1 MRLPGGRRT
10 VYVGDRVNEY
20 RDYWS
25 AAASSIGAEFVPLT
39 DRLWEV
45 RLGGARTRIMND
57 LVQLDDPVVLAMA
70 GDKGLCYR
78 IAGELSVPVPVHH
91 IFPRRGLWAAWRM
104 ISEDGHPFVIKPRRN
119 TSSGIGVTVGVTRL
133 DEAARAVARA
143 GVRDSSFIAERM
155 VAGETCRL
163 LFLGGE
169 MIHAVRRRG
178 IRVTPDG
185 RASIRALLTADGHAD
200 LAADRV
206 TTLTLLAQDLTV
218 DSVPSVGA
226 PLLVRVL
233 PARERKRVELRTAYD
248 EEITGSIGP
257 GLVAELKPVVDA
269 IGSEW
274 AGVDILTTDPGRAL
288 SEVGG
293 VLLEL
298 NTTPGLHHHCG
309 LSVPKGPCDI
319 AVQVLRYALTA
330 RT

>member
-1 MRLPGGRRT
+1 MRLPGRRRT
-10 VYVGDRVNEY
+10 VYVADRVGEY
-20 RDYWS
+20 RAYWS
-25 AAASSIGAEFVPLT
+25 AAAASMGADFTPLT

-45 RLGGARTRIMND
+45 RKGAARTRIFND

-78 IAGELSVPVPVHH
+78 LADELGIPVPVHG

-119 TSSGIGVTVGVTRL
+119 TSSGMGVTVGVTRL
-133 DEAARAVARA
+133 DETARAVARA
-143 GVRDSSFIAERM
+143 GLRDSSFIAERM

-185 RASIRALLTADGHAD
+185 RASIRALLAADG
-200 LAADRV
+200 LAGLTEDRV
-206 TTLTLLAQDLTV
+206 TALTLLAQDLTV
-218 DSVPSVGA
+218 DSVPAIGASV
-226 PLLVRVL
+226 LVRVL
-233 PARERKRVELRTAYD
+233 PAQERKRVELRTVYD
-248 EEITGSIGP
+248 EDITAAIAP
-257 GLVAELKPVVDA
+257 GLVAEVRQIVDA
-269 IGSEW
+269 VGSEW
-274 AGVDILTTDPGRAL
+274 AGIDILTTDPGRPL

-309 LSVPKGPCDI
+309 LSVATKPCDI
-319 AVQVLRYALTA
+319 AVQVLRYALKA
-330 RT
+330 EQ

>member
-1 MRLPGGRRT
+1 MRLPGRRRT
-10 VYVGDRVNEY
+10 VYVADRVDEY
-20 RDYWS
+20 RAYWS
-25 AAASSIGAEFVPLT
+25 AAASSIGADFIPLT

-78 IAGELSVPVPVHH
+78 LAGELGIPVPLHAF
-91 IFPRRGLWAAWRM
+91 FPRMGLWAAWRM
-104 ISEDGHPFVIKPRRN
+104 ISADGHPFVIKPRRN
-119 TSSGIGVTVGVTRL
+119 TSSGMGVTVGVTRL
-133 DEAARAVARA
+133 DETARAVARA

-155 VAGETCRL
+155 VAGETCRI

-185 RASIRALLTADGHAD
+185 HASIGALLATEGHAG

-206 TTLTLLAQDLTV
+206 TALTLLAQDLTL
-218 DSVPSVGA
+218 DSIPARGASV
-226 PLLVRVL
+226 LVRVL
-233 PARERKRVELRTAYD
+233 PAQERKRVELRTVYD
-248 EEITGSIGP
+248 EDITAAIAP
-257 GLVAELKPVVDA
+257 GLVAEVRQVVEA

-274 AGVDILTTDPGRAL
+274 AGVDILTTDPGRPL

-309 LSVPKGPCDI
+309 LSLATTPCDL
-319 AVQVLRYALTA
+319 AVRVLRYALKA
-330 RT
+330 EQ